1 MQTIPSVTGNSLLDK
16 LRDVVGEAHVLT
28 GDSVSSRASHH
39 WDATPMA
46 ALAIVRPAN
55 TDETSAVMRICHS
68 AGQAVVTHG
77 GLTGLVEGHTS
88 NGQEIVLSM
97 ERQRDIESVDVDGR
111 TITVQAGAVLQSV
124 QAAVADVGLQFGL
137 DLGARGS
144 CTIGGNMSTN
154 AGGLSVLRYGMMRE
168 QVLGLEVVLAN
179 GTVMSSMN
187 CMMKNNAG
195 YDLKQL
201 FIGSEGTL
209 GIITR
214 AVLRMRAATPAVATA
229 LVAFDSYETV
239 PAFLRHMDNALN
251 GTLDA
256 FEIIWR
262 PFFDLNTDPSTDG
275 NIKSPFDSDYP
286 IYAIVESKGSE
297 QDVVTTQFQNALESA
312 FTNELIVDA
321 AVPQSEKER
330 QSIWYIREN
339 VDAGRRFDPA
349 FVYDISLPIVNMQT
363 YLHDVETKARELWP
377 DVQFYAY
384 GHLADGN
391 LHLVVSPPKTGD
403 YTDTLGDEWHR
414 RSNDI
419 VYKPLT
425 ALGGS
430 ISAEHGIG
438 LKKKPY
444 LALSRNTTEV
454 AMMSALKRV
463 FDPDNILN
471 PGKVVSPG

>member
-1 MQTIPSVTGNSLLDK
+1 MQTVPTVKSHSLLDEI
-16 LRDVVGEAHVLT
+16 RAVVGEAHVLT
-28 GDSVSSRASHH
+28 DDAVTSRASHY

-55 TDETSAVMRICHS
+55 TDETSAVMRICHR

-88 NGQEIVLSM
+88 NDKEIVLSM
-97 ERQRDIESVDVDGR
+97 ERQRDIQSIDVDGR

-124 QAAVADVGLQFGL
+124 QEAAATAGLQFGL

-168 QVLGLEVVLAN
+168 QVLGLEVVLAD
-179 GTVMSSMN
+179 GSIMSSMN
-187 CMMKNNAG
+187 RMMKNNAG

-214 AVLRMRAATPAVATA
+214 AVLRLRAATPAVATA
-229 LVAFDSYETV
+229 LVAFDKYDTV
-239 PAFLRHMDNALN
+239 PAFLRHMDNSLN

-256 FEIIWR
+256 FEIIWQS
-262 PFFDLNTDPSTDG
+262 FFDLNTDTTIDG
-275 NIKSPFDSDYP
+275 NVSSPFDNNYP

-297 QDVVTTQFQNALESA
+297 LELITTQFQNALESA
-312 FTNELIVDA
+312 FTNKLIVDA

-330 QSIWYIREN
+330 QSIWHIREN
-339 VDAGRRFDPA
+339 VDIRRRFDPV
-349 FVYDISLPIVNMQT
+349 FVYDISLPIMSMQT
-363 YLHDVETKARELWP
+363 YLQEVEARLNEQWNG
-377 DVQFYAY
+377 VQFYAY

-391 LHLVVSPPKTGD
+391 LHLVISPAKTAD
-403 YTDTLGDEWHR
+403 YNHALGDEWLSL
-414 RSNDI
+414 SNNI
-419 VYKPLT
+419 VYAPLS

-444 LALSRNTTEV
+444 LSLSRNADEV
-454 AMMSALKRV
+454 EIMSSLKRAL
-463 FDPDNILN
+463 DPDNILN
-471 PGKVVSPG
+471 PGKVVSPR

>member
-1 MQTIPSVTGNSLLDK
+1 MQTVPPVKSHALLDE
-16 LRDVVGEAHVLT
+16 LRAVVGDAHVLT
-28 GDSVSSRASHH
+28 DNSVTSRASHY
-39 WDATPMA
+39 WDATPMT

-55 TDETSAVMRICHS
+55 TDETSAVMRICHR

-77 GLTGLVEGHTS
+77 GLTGLVEGHAS
-88 NGQEIVLSM
+88 NEQEIVLSM
-97 ERQRDIESVDVDGR
+97 ERQRDIQSVDVDGR

-124 QAAVADVGLQFGL
+124 QEAATNAGLQFGL

-168 QVLGLEVVLAN
+168 QVLGLEVVLAD
-179 GTVMSSMN
+179 GRVMSSMN
-187 CMMKNNAG
+187 RMMKNNAG

-214 AVLRMRAATPAVATA
+214 AVLRLRAATPAVATA
-229 LVAFDSYETV
+229 LVAFDHYDTV
-239 PAFLRHMDNALN
+239 PAFLRHMDDSLN

-262 PFFDLNTDPSTDG
+262 PFFDLNTDTTIDG
-275 NIKSPFDSDYP
+275 NVSSPFDNSYP

-297 QDVVTTQFQNALESA
+297 QELVTTQFQNALEAA
-312 FTNELIVDA
+312 FTDQLIVDA
-321 AVPQSEKER
+321 AIPQSEKER
-330 QSIWYIREN
+330 QSVWQIREN
-339 VDAGRRFDPA
+339 VDIRRRFDPV
-349 FVYDISLPIVNMQT
+349 FVYDISLPIVHMQS
-363 YLHDVETKARELWP
+363 YLNDIEANLNEQWHG
-377 DVQFYAY
+377 VQFYAY

-391 LHLVVSPPKTGD
+391 LHLVISPAKTPD
-403 YTDTLGDEWHR
+403 YTEALGDEWHSV
-414 RSNDI
+414 SNDI
-419 VYKPLT
+419 VYAPLK

-444 LALSRNTTEV
+444 LTLSKNTDEV
-454 AMMSALKRV
+454 AIMSSLKRV
-463 FDPDNILN
+463 FDPDNKLN
-471 PGKVVSPG
+471 PGKVVSPR